1 MQSNPDISTGLYH
14 GLEAWQVRTPSAT
27 AVISV
32 FGGQLLSFIPEGQPD
47 VLWLSPKRAGLP
59 TPIRGG
65 VPVCWPWFGR
75 QGQSDDVPAHGLV
88 RTARWELLQARQGD
102 DGELE
107 LQLAPLSIAECG
119 LRLQMQLRI
128 GRQLHQQLTTD
139 NTSTSPVTFTQALH
153 SYFRV
158 GDARRVEVDG
168 LDGLRYLDK
177 YEDYTQPHQQQGPWS
192 LRDPRDPGRSDR
204 IYTGAGGHYVL
215 RDPVLQRR
223 IEICSEGSQ
232 TLVAWNP
239 GADAAAKMADVGD
252 GWHDYVCLEVANAG
266 PEQITLAPGAR
277 HQLVQVLASEPL
289 QAVAGFSE

>member
-1 MQSNPDISTGLYH
+1 MQLNPDIRTGLFH
-14 GLEAWQVRTPSAT
+14 GLEAWHVRTPSAT
-27 AVISV
+27 AVISM

-47 VLWLSPKRAGLP
+47 LLWLSPQRAELP

-75 QGQSDDVPAHGLV
+75 QGQNNDVPAHGLV
-88 RTARWELLQARQGD
+88 RTARWELQHVGQNEAGD
-102 DGELE
+102 VE
-107 LQLAPLSIAECG
+107 LQLAPSLSDHLG

-128 GRQLHQQLTTD
+128 GRQLRQQLATG
-139 NTSTSPVTFTQALH
+139 NTGSSPVTFTQALH

-158 GDARRVEVDG
+158 GDANQVEVEG
-168 LDGLRYLDK
+168 LDGLQYLDK
-177 YEDYTQPHQQQGPWS
+177 YEEYAQLRLQQGPWS

-204 IYTGAGGHYVL
+204 IYTGAGGPYVL

-223 IEICSEGSQ
+223 IEIRSEGSQ

-239 GADAAAKMADVGD
+239 GAEAAARMADVGD

-266 PEQITLAPGAR
+266 PGQITLAPGAR
-277 HQLVQVLASEPL
+277 HQLVQTLASTAL
-289 QAVAGFSE
+289 

>member
-14 GLEAWQVRTPSAT
+14 GLEAWQVRTAKAT
-27 AVISV
+27 AVVSM
-32 FGGQLLSFIPEGQPD
+32 FGGQLLSFIPDGQPD
-47 VLWLSPKRAGLP
+47 LLWLSPTRAELP

-75 QGQSDDVPAHGLV
+75 QGQSADVPAHGLV
-88 RTARWELLQARQGD
+88 RTARWELLQASQSD
-102 DGELE
+102 DGDVE
-107 LQLAPLSIAECG
+107 LQLAPAPSADPG

-128 GRQLHQQLTTD
+128 GCQLRQQLVTE
-139 NTSTSPVTFTQALH
+139 NTGTSPVTFTQALH

-158 GDARRVEVDG
+158 GDAKRVEVEG
-168 LDGLRYLDK
+168 LDGLQYLDK
-177 YEDYTQPHQQQGPWS
+177 YEDYAQLRLQQGPWS

-215 RDPVLQRR
+215 HDPVLQRR
-223 IEICSEGSQ
+223 IEIRSEGSQ

-239 GADAAAKMADVGD
+239 GAEAAARMADVGE
-252 GWHDYVCLEVANAG
+252 GWRDYVCLEVANAG

-277 HQLVQVLASEPL
+277 HQLVQTLGSTAL
-289 QAVAGFSE
+289 

>member
-14 GLEAWQVRTPSAT
+14 GLEAWQVRTPRAT

-47 VLWLSPKRAGLP
+47 LLWLSPKRAELP

-75 QGQSDDVPAHGLV
+75 QGKGNDVPAHGLV
-88 RTARWELLQARQGD
+88 RTARWELLQARHND
-102 DGELE
+102 DGDVELR
-107 LQLAPLSIAECG
+107 LAPLSIAECG

-128 GRQLHQQLTTD
+128 GRQLHQQLTSE
-139 NTSTSPVTFTQALH
+139 NTGTSPVTFTQALH

-158 GDARRVEVDG
+158 GDSRRVEVDG
-168 LDGLRYLDK
+168 LDGLQYLDK
-177 YEDYTQPHQQQGPWS
+177 YEDYAQARRQQGPWS

-204 IYTGAGGHYVL
+204 IYIDAGGDYVL
-215 RDPVLQRR
+215 RDPVLQRQIGIR
-223 IEICSEGSQ
+223 SEGSH

-239 GADAAAKMADVGD
+239 GAEAAAKMADVGQ
-252 GWHDYVCLEVANAG
+252 GWHEYVCLEVANAG

-277 HQLVQVLASEPL
+277 HQLVQVLASTPL
-289 QAVAGFSE
+289 QPAAGHSV

>member
-14 GLEAWQVRTPSAT
+14 GLEAWQIRTPSAT

-47 VLWLSPKRAGLP
+47 LLWLSPKRAGLP

-75 QGQSDDVPAHGLV
+75 QGQSDDALAHGLV
-88 RTARWELLQARQGD
+88 RTARWELLQARQDD

-107 LQLAPLSIAECG
+107 LQLAPALTAERG

-128 GRQLHQQLTTD
+128 GGQLRQQLATE
-139 NTSTSPVTFTQALH
+139 NTGTSPVTFTQALH

-168 LDGLRYLDK
+168 LDGLLYLDK
-177 YEDYTQPHQQQGPWS
+177 YEDYAQLRQQHWS

-204 IYTGAGGHYVL
+204 IYTGAGGYYVL

-223 IEICSEGSQ
+223 IEIRSEGSQ

-239 GADAAAKMADVGD
+239 GAEAAAKMADVGD

-277 HQLVQVLASEPL
+277 HLLVQVLASEPL
-289 QAVAGFSE
+289 EAVAGRSE

>member
-1 MQSNPDISTGLYH
+1 MQTNPDISSVQFH
-14 GLEAWQVRTPSAT
+14 GLDAWQVRTPGAT

-47 VLWLSPKRAGLP
+47 LLWLSPWRADLP

-75 QGQSDDVPAHGLV
+75 QGQAADVPAHGRV
-88 RTARWELLQARQGD
+88 RTARWELQQVLRN
-102 DGELE
+102 GEGEVE
-107 LQLAPLSIAECG
+107 LQLAPSLPADLG
-119 LRLQMQLRI
+119 LRLQMQLRV

-139 NTSTSPVTFTQALH
+139 NIGTSPATFTQALH

-158 GDARRVEVDG
+158 GDASRVEVEGVDG
-168 LDGLRYLDK
+168 LLYLDK
-177 YEDYTQPHQQQGPWS
+177 LQDDEQMRRQQGPWS
-192 LRDPRDPGRSDR
+192 LRDLRDPGRSDR
-204 IYTGAGGHYVL
+204 IYTGTQGRYVL

-223 IEICSEGSQ
+223 IEIRSEGSQ

-239 GADAAAKMADVGD
+239 GAEAAAKMADVGD

-277 HQLVQVLASEPL
+277 HQLAQMLASEPL
-289 QAVAGFSE
+289 

>member
-14 GLEAWQVRTPSAT
+14 GLEAWQVRTANAT

-32 FGGQLLSFIPEGQPD
+32 FGGQLLSFIPEGQHD
-47 VLWLSPKRAGLP
+47 LLWLSPTRAELP

-75 QGQSDDVPAHGLV
+75 QGQDADVPAHGLV
-88 RTARWELLQARQGD
+88 RTARWELLQALQGD
-102 DGELE
+102 DGEVT
-107 LQLAPLSIAECG
+107 LQLAPPPCVDLG
-119 LRLQMQLRI
+119 LRLQMQVRI
-128 GRQLHQQLTTD
+128 GHQLHQQLTSE
-139 NTSTSPVTFTQALH
+139 NIGASPVTFTQALH

-158 GDARRVEVDG
+158 GDAGRVEVDG
-168 LDGLRYLDK
+168 LDGLQYLDK
-177 YEDYTQPHQQQGPWS
+177 YEDYAQARLQQGPWS
-192 LRDPRDPGRSDR
+192 LRDPRDPGRCDR

-223 IEICSEGSQ
+223 IEIRSEGSQ

-252 GWHDYVCLEVANAG
+252 GWHDHVCLEVANAG
-266 PEQITLAPGAR
+266 PEQITLAPGER
-277 HQLVQVLASEPL
+277 HRLAQTLASAPL
-289 QAVAGFSE
+289 

>member
-14 GLEAWQVRTPSAT
+14 GLEAWHVRTPGAT

-32 FGGQLLSFIPEGQPD
+32 FGGQLLSFIPEGQVD
-47 VLWLSPKRAGLP
+47 LLWLSPNRAELP

-75 QGQSDDVPAHGLV
+75 QGQSADVPAHGLV
-88 RTARWELLQARQGD
+88 RTARWELLQANQSD
-102 DGELE
+102 DGDVE
-107 LQLAPLSIAECG
+107 LQLAPAPCIDLG

-128 GRQLHQQLTTD
+128 GRQLHQQLTSENIGTA
-139 NTSTSPVTFTQALH
+139 PVTFTQALH
-153 SYFRV
+153 SYFHV
-158 GDARRVEVDG
+158 GDASRVEVDG
-168 LDGLRYLDK
+168 VDGLQYLDK
-177 YEDYTQPHQQQGPWS
+177 YDDYAQARLQQGPWS

-215 RDPVLQRR
+215 RDPALQRQIGIR
-223 IEICSEGSQ
+223 STGSQ

-277 HQLVQVLASEPL
+277 HRLAQTLTVAPL
-289 QAVAGFSE
+289 